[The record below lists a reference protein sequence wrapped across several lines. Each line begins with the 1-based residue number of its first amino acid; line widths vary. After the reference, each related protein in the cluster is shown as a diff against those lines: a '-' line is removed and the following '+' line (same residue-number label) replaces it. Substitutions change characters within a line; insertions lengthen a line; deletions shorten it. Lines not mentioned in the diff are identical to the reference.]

1 MTQNFYYAKNEK
13 GLTLIEILIVIAIIG
28 ILAAIAIPQF
38 NQYKLRMYNNYAKDN
53 LENIYRIC
61 RNYWADNLDTDPCS
75 IEIVKQKPYSFNL
88 SKNIVL
94 TITPGKDIKSDFKAT
109 AKHNKS
115 NTTYTID
122 ENENISWPV
131 YLSHIQ

>member
-1 MTQNFYYAKNEK
+1 MTQNLNYAKNEK
-13 GLTLIEILIVIAIIG
+13 GITLVEVLIVIAIIG

-53 LENIYRIC
+53 LENIYRVC
-61 RNYWADNLDTDPCS
+61 QNYWADNSDTDPCS
-75 IEIVKQKPYSFNL
+75 TEIVKQKPYNFNL

-94 TITPGKDIKSDFKAT
+94 TVIPGKDIKSGFEAT
-109 AKHNKS
+109 AKHNDS

-122 ENENISWPV
+122 ENENIS
-131 YLSHIQ
+131 